1 MRTNGEIDRNVGFSG
16 SLQHAFRSP
25 EESFKRTFLGLL
37 PGIVAQ
43 PAMDGARELAF

>member
-1 MRTNGEIDRNVGFSG
+1 MRTNGEIDRNLGFSG

-25 EESFKRTFLGLL
+25 GESFKRTFLLL

-43 PAMDGARELAF
+43 PAMGGAQELAF